1 MKGYIKIV
9 LLILIS
15 CCYVNTVFEFSDTEE
30 KANFENESH
39 AYIQQFSNQT
49 FANNVTQ
56 SIPHC
61 DINCDTPIQF
71 HLSAITPASK
81 CNSFYKISFFPKRD
95 KLFILYSSFLI
106 WWFSDFTFLGNCYAV
121 VSFTISEQFYFIQ
134 KWKK

>member
-15 CCYVNTVFEFSDTEE
+15 CCYINTVFEFSDSEE

-39 AYIQQFSNQT
+39 AYIQQFSNQI
-49 FANNVTQ
+49 FANSVTQ

-61 DINCDTPIQF
+61 DISDTPIQF
-71 HLSAITPASK
+71 HLNGILPVSK
-81 CNSFYKISFFPKRD
+81 CNSFYKSFFFPKRD

-106 WWFSDFTFLGNCYAV
+106 
-121 VSFTISEQFYFIQ
+121 
-134 KWKK
+134 

>member
-1 MKGYIKIV
+1 MKKYIKIV

-39 AYIQQFSNQT
+39 TYIQKFDNESFSNSI
-49 FANNVTQ
+49 TQ

-61 DINCDTPIQF
+61 DINFNTPIQF

-81 CNSFYKISFFPKRD
+81 CNSFYKSTFFAKRD
-95 KLFILYSSFLI
+95 KLFIVYSSFLI
-106 WWFSDFTFLGNCYAV
+106 
-121 VSFTISEQFYFIQ
+121 
-134 KWKK
+134 